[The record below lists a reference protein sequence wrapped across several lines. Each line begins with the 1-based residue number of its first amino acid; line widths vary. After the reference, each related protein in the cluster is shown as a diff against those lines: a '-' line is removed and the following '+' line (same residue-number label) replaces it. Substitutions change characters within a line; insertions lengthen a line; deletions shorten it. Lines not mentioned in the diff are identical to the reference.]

1 MNIALNL
8 SDQHHPTYTRI
19 SEVGV
24 TLRALL
30 HAFGDYDNEIA
41 QTNDTERVAF
51 LRLEQEKTGQVY
63 QKLMDTIDAAKEG
76 QNQ

>member
-1 MNIALNL
+1 MTIDLPL
-8 SDQHHPTYTRI
+8 SEHSHFKYTRI

-30 HAFGDYDNEIA
+30 YAYGDYDKEIA
-41 QTNDTERVAF
+41 ETDNPERKII
-51 LRLEQEKTGQVY
+51 LKLEQEKTGEVY

-76 QNQ
+76 RGK